1 MALRSSDHDRSHMHH
16 ANHHLIRPQ
25 GNITWPAPPPAYCE
39 HEYEAITHELGV
51 ALKRCSKCGTPET
64 E

>member
-1 MALRSSDHDRSHMHH
+1 MHH